1 MDRVD
6 SGLGTSYSFPHLLL
20 AWIFWWL
27 RVRKKALWVKVVVG
41 GHPEEASCPGSLR
54 RTSFQHGWTDRKTE
68 RALACCLAQI
78 RRPRELTIES
88 LFLFPVSIFSSKTNT
103 KKKKL
108 ITVCLNSQTR
118 TKFVT
123 LFTKTYITEAALRR
137 ATSRVRA
144 KGPTKARRDTPLGV
158 TVFVTVTSHY
168 TMNKLSCVSSHLY
181 NSINYT
187 RNIGSLDKN
196 IFNSLELL
204 RQEHFHA
211 HAR

>member
-1 MDRVD
+1 M
-6 SGLGTSYSFPHLLL
+6 
-20 AWIFWWL
+20 
-27 RVRKKALWVKVVVG
+27 G

-88 LFLFPVSIFSSKTNT
+88 LFFCFQSVFFPQKQIQ
-103 KKKKL
+103 KKKL

-168 TMNKLSCVSSHLY
+168 TMNKLSCVSSSHLY